1 MQGEVMTTADDPAL
15 DRVHLSH
22 SGATGTHWAWFD
34 EQGRLVVEW
43 YDHGPDAPYESAN
56 RLRFDPEAAV
66 ALLGIEATAQDEA
79 LAALQRTY
87 ASWWEVK
94 QSAVE
99 RAIHF
104 TSEVDFLP

>member
-1 MQGEVMTTADDPAL
+1 MTTADDPAP

-22 SGATGTHWAWFD
+22 SGAGGTHWAWLD
-34 EQGRLVVEW
+34 DHGRLVVEW

-56 RLRFDPEAAV
+56 RLRFDPDAAA
-66 ALLGIEATAQDEA
+66 ALLGIEPATHDEA

-94 QSAVE
+94 QAAVE
-99 RAIHF
+99 GAIAF